1 MSPGLDIHQR
11 QAGRGEPKEADHVEF
26 IVPSRSCASARGF
39 LHAASRRVKAGT
51 RTLHGAA
58 RSCSRR
64 GQRSQNAPYPHRA
77 SHRRRSAPE
86 RRSRIDWPPGTR
98 HRWHPRHRTPWVR
111 TSSTCRS
118 SPPLPT
124 IRTFAT
130 PSPDHPDFTQK
141 YASNV
146 ALYPTFQEYFRTQ
159 RPPLLAAWGK
169 NDPFFLPSGAE
180 AFKRDIPGAVVRFF
194 DTGHF
199 ALETHA
205 AEIAAAIR
213 GFLAP

>member
-26 IVPSRSCASARGF
+26 IVPSRSCASVRGF

-77 SHRRRSAPE
+77 SHCRRSAPE

-98 HRWHPRHRTPWVR
+98 HRWHPRHRTSSGVAVARSRGESPHHRANSTCGPRRRRAVRRSGCCHCRAGSLPQFDSSPWVR

-141 YASNV
+141 
-146 ALYPTFQEYFRTQ
+146 LPRKLLPTRAKGAQ
-159 RPPLLAAWGK
+159 RRRRH
-169 NDPFFLPSGAE
+169 
-180 AFKRDIPGAVVRFF
+180 KR
-194 DTGHF
+194 
-199 ALETHA
+199 
-205 AEIAAAIR
+205 
-213 GFLAP
+213 